1 MCGCRALC
9 HTTKSDGGTADPVA
23 QIGVGAGKTS
33 GDPLS
38 LDAKTLEIVVGGSRR
53 AVVPALVSR
62 GHRTD
67 ANTRKITGEE
77 LVASKP
83 AGVSAEVVV

>member
-33 GDPLS
+33 LKNPLG

-53 AVVPALVSR
+53 AVVPAPVSR

-67 ANTRKITGEE
+67 ANTPA
-77 LVASKP
+77 ASKP
-83 AGVSAEVVV
+83 ARVSVKVVV